1 MRDTEEEG
9 MPVQWRDF
17 SSVLRIENSNYN
29 KGGSEFFVAT
39 EEDGSMIGCQGLAGC
54 WLALAA
60 SCMDGGRQA
69 GSKAGRTITC
79 AARATMGHI
88 SCTRD

>member
-1 MRDTEEEG
+1 MASIHACCCCC
-9 MPVQWRDF
+9 RDF
-17 SSVLRIENSNYN
+17 SVLRIENSNYN

-54 WLALAA
+54 RLALAA